1 MSVSIRLLLVL
12 PVLALLAIFAPSPGL
27 SHAATRK
34 APPVVGIADQKPD
47 FLSDPAFLGL
57 GVKHARVAV
66 AWDALKTSWQV
77 DELDKWMNT
86 AHAAGVQPLVT
97 FSSSRLP
104 GRAHKFPTP
113 SQLPAQFR
121 AFRVRYPWVRDFSAW
136 NEPNHLGVKPELN
149 ARYYVALKRSC
160 KACHVLAAD
169 LLDLPSTANWV
180 RRFVKAAHQ
189 QPRYWGVHN
198 YVAANRF
205 QTTSLKQLLN
215 VTKGEIWLTETGGLV
230 ARRNGSKIKLPQ
242 GKSHAAQVTRFILR
256 NVVGLSPRITHVYL
270 YQWGGGSSK
279 ETWDSGFVGSDGKP
293 RPALGVLKQ
302 ILAAAPR
309 VSRA

>member
-1 MSVSIRLLLVL
+1 VSLSIRLLLLL
-12 PVLALLAIFAPSPGL
+12 PLLALLAIFAPTPGL
-27 SHAATRK
+27 SHAASRK
-34 APPVVGIADQKPD
+34 APPIVGIADQKPD

-77 DELDKWMNT
+77 DELDRWMT
-86 AHAAGVQPLVT
+86 AAQAAGVQPLVT
-97 FSSSRLP
+97 FSSSRLA
-104 GRAHKFPTP
+104 GRAHKFPTA
-113 SQLPAQFR
+113 SQLQAQFR
-121 AFRVRYPWVRDFSAW
+121 AFRARYPWVRDFSAW
-136 NEPNHLGVKPELN
+136 NEPNYLGVKPELN

-160 KACHVLAAD
+160 KVCRVLGAD

-189 QPRYWGVHN
+189 QPRYWGLHN

-205 QTTSLKQLLN
+205 QTKSLKQLLK
-215 VTKGEIWLTETGGLV
+215 VTKGQLWLTETGGLV
-230 ARRNGSKIKLPQ
+230 ARRNGSRIKLPQ

-256 NVVGLSPRITHVYL
+256 DIAAVSPRITRVYL
-270 YQWGGGSSK
+270 YQWDGGSK
-279 ETWDSGFVGSDGKP
+279 TETWDSGFVGSDGTP

>member
-1 MSVSIRLLLVL
+1 M
-12 PVLALLAIFAPSPGL
+12 
-27 SHAATRK
+27 
-34 APPVVGIADQKPD
+34 
-47 FLSDPAFLGL
+47 
-57 GVKHARVAV
+57 
-66 AWDALKTSWQV
+66 
-77 DELDKWMNT
+77 
-86 AHAAGVQPLVT
+86 
-97 FSSSRLP
+97 
-104 GRAHKFPTP
+104 
-113 SQLPAQFR
+113 
-121 AFRVRYPWVRDFSAW
+121 
-136 NEPNHLGVKPELN
+136 
-149 ARYYVALKRSC
+149 
-160 KACHVLAAD
+160 
-169 LLDLPSTANWV
+169 

-270 YQWGGGSSK
+270 YQWDGGSSK